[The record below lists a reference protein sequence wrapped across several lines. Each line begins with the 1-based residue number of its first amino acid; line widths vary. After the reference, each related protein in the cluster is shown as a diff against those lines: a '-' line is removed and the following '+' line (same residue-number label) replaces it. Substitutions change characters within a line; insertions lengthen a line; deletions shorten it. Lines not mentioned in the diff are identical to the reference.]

1 MRGKDERTAKERI
14 EFLVNTLNARK
25 EREREK
31 KLKKPSPSKRNKK
44 EKREKEKKEEPLIV
58 QQHREMVRLQR
69 QKAEEQKI
77 ISEQR
82 RKRAAKK
89 LKQNTRI
96 ASPFL
101 NRWITYGVA
110 DANDVTR
117 EDLMEMEN
125 DEMESGKINWD
136 KWDELIKIFRIQ
148 QCFQK
153 KA

>member
-1 MRGKDERTAKERI
+1 MGGKNERTAKERI
-14 EFLVNTLNARK
+14 EILVNTLNARK

-31 KLKKPSPSKRNKK
+31 KLKKPSPSKRKK
-44 EKREKEKKEEPLIV
+44 KYEKKEKKEEPLIV

-69 QKAEEQKI
+69 QKEKEEKI
-77 ISEQR
+77 INDQR

-89 LKQNTRI
+89 LKKNTRI
-96 ASPFL
+96 ASPFI
-101 NRWITYGVA
+101 NRWITYAAA
-110 DANDVTR
+110 DANDITR

-125 DEMESGKINWD
+125 DEMETGKINWD

>member
-1 MRGKDERTAKERI
+1 MRSKNERTPKERI

-31 KLKKPSPSKRNKK
+31 KLKKPSPSKLNKK
-44 EKREKEKKEEPLIV
+44 KEKEKKEEPPIV

-69 QKAEEQKI
+69 QKEKEQKI
-77 ISEQR
+77 LNEQR

-110 DANDVTR
+110 DANDITR
-117 EDLMEMEN
+117 EQLMEMEN
-125 DEMESGKINWD
+125 DEMESGRINWD